1 MTDTREP
8 LSLHILRELRGAIR
22 HVNREHREGLSPLQQ
37 VALWITNHVGT
48 RGFFLVIFI
57 WTAVWLSWNAL
68 APDRL
73 RFDPFPAFVL
83 WLFISNMV
91 QIFLMPLIMVG
102 QNLQARHSEA
112 RAEAE
117 FELATR
123 AGREIET
130 ILLHLERQNEYMVQ
144 ILKRLDAEQQPTA

>member
-8 LSLHILRELRGAIR
+8 LSLHLLRQLRSAIR
-22 HVNREHREGLSPLQQ
+22 HVNREHRESLSGLERA
-37 VALWITNHVGT
+37 ALWITNHLGT
-48 RGFFLVIFI
+48 MGFFLVILS
-57 WTAVWLSWNAL
+57 WTAVWLCWNGL
-68 APDRL
+68 APQRL

-83 WLFISNMV
+83 WLFLSNLI

-117 FELATR
+117 FEINTKAE
-123 AGREIET
+123 REIET
-130 ILLHLERQNEYMVQ
+130 VLMHLERQNDYMLR
-144 ILKRLDAEQQPTA
+144 ILKRLEAEQPIA

>member
-1 MTDTREP
+1 MEYKIPISLEEIKKITEP
-8 LSLHILRELRGAIR
+8 VRNVNIQLKQKLSHLDKLA
-22 HVNREHREGLSPLQQ
+22 V
-37 VALWITNHVGT
+37 WITDHVGSL
-48 RGFFLVIFI
+48 GFFFIIFA
-57 WTAVWLSWNAL
+57 WTVCWLSWNTL
-68 APDRL
+68 APKNL
-73 RFDPFPAFVL
+73 RFDPYPAFVL
-83 WLFISNMV
+83 WLFISNMI

-102 QNLQARHSEA
+102 QNQQSRHSEA